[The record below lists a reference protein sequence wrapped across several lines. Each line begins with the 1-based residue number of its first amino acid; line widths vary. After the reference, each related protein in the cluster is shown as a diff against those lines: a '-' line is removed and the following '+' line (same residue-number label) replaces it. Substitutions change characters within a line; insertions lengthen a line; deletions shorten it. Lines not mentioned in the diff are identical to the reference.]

1 MERQIIIGLITS
13 TEYCVFIKEIWDE
26 RYIESTTGKR
36 MAVWCWEYFDI
47 YGKAPKRNIEKIYLA
62 KLKEGKLPKDL
73 FSEIEEEIL
82 PGLSKEYENSD
93 FNLQHLIDKTKQYFS
108 DRHIVIHNENVEA
121 LRQEGKIEEAESL
134 MISFKPL
141 SIISTNLDSFIL
153 TPERIRQKKR
163 YNPRMLMSPWLR
175 EGEVTILYGIFGC
188 GKSLLAMSVAYI
200 LGLKEYDTRE
210 SQIGKWQVKN
220 PTGCLYIDGE
230 LGEVEM
236 EQRIKKFEWLGKQLN
251 KHSIKI
257 LSIPEYQMETEDTF
271 YLSER
276 KNQLKIIKWL
286 KEHQDYRLIVLD
298 SASTLFGLVEEND
311 NSEWNTKI
319 NPFLRDLRA
328 LGVACLLLHHAGKNN
343 KKGLRGASSMG
354 AMAHYIFQLAN
365 HENKEIDEGEA
376 WFVINKDKQRAGGF
390 SFKTFGVHYYQ
401 EENETETHWEAT
413 SIKAEE

>member
-1 MERQIIIGLITS
+1 
-13 TEYCVFIKEIWDE
+13 
-26 RYIESTTGKR
+26 
-36 MAVWCWEYFDI
+36 
-47 YGKAPKRNIEKIYLA
+47 
-62 KLKEGKLPKDL
+62 
-73 FSEIEEEIL
+73 
-82 PGLSKEYENSD
+82 
-93 FNLQHLIDKTKQYFS
+93 
-108 DRHIVIHNENVEA
+108 
-121 LRQEGKIEEAESL
+121 
-134 MISFKPL
+134 
-141 SIISTNLDSFIL
+141 
-153 TPERIRQKKR
+153 
-163 YNPRMLMSPWLR
+163 
-175 EGEVTILYGIFGC
+175 
-188 GKSLLAMSVAYI
+188 
-200 LGLKEYDTRE
+200 
-210 SQIGKWQVKN
+210 
-220 PTGCLYIDGE
+220 
-230 LGEVEM
+230 M

-328 LGVACLLLHHAGKNN
+328 LGVACFLLHHAGKNN